1 MTTLEA
7 VERAISLALAPAFM
21 LTATMTALNALTSR
35 LTRILDRM
43 GDAARPNE
51 QAWLQRRSRLARR
64 SVQLCAVSAFLVALQ
79 VVLTFAAAMLEG
91 QNGALIAMV
100 LSLAMLAFMAA
111 MLAFLAETI
120 MAERG
125 PR

>member
-1 MTTLEA
+1 LTTLEA
-7 VERAISLALAPAFM
+7 VERAISLALAPAFL

-43 GDAARPNE
+43 GDAARPTE
-51 QAWLQRRSRLARR
+51 QGWLQRCSRLARR
-64 SVQLCAVSAFLVALQ
+64 AVQLCAVSAFLVALQ
-79 VVLTFAAAMLEG
+79 VVLTFGAALLEG
-91 QNGALIAMV
+91 QSGALIAIV

-111 MLAFLAETI
+111 MLAFLVETI

>member
-7 VERAISLALAPAFM
+7 VERAISLALAPAFL

-51 QAWLQRRSRLARR
+51 QGWLQRRSRLARR
-64 SVQLCAVSAFLVALQ
+64 AVQLSAVSAFLVALQ
-79 VVLTFAAAMLEG
+79 VVLTFGAALLEG
-91 QNGALIAMV
+91 QSGALIAIV

-111 MLAFLAETI
+111 MLAFVVATI
-120 MAERG
+120 LAERG